1 MKVSLTS
8 LAFVGLMA
16 TSPLFAAEQKVTF
29 SVPGMYCASC
39 PFIVESAMGGVEGV
53 LSVEADSESRT
64 AKVVFD
70 DEITNVE
77 SIAEAS
83 TQAGYEAEVLMSGS

>member
-1 MKVSLTS
+1 
-8 LAFVGLMA
+8 MA
-16 TSPLFAAEQKVTF
+16 ASPLVAAEQKVTF

-39 PFIVESAMGGVEGV
+39 PFIVESAMGSVDGV

-70 DEITNVE
+70 DEITSVE
-77 SIAEAS
+77 SIAQAS
-83 TQAGYEAEVLMSGS
+83 AEAGYEAEILMSGS